1 MGISTNAN
9 LVQLQEF
16 QNEVVMLLNSSFN
29 LSATAS
35 YLVDDS
41 CQPICYQTSNIAPI
55 MHREYVENFYKVDP
69 LHPTNFQNKSD
80 RIVRMSDLIPQ
91 GRQATNAYY
100 SDFVTQWNMRDIV
113 ELFYYQDGNM
123 IGGSAL
129 FFNKASEGLDR
140 EGLKRLVGLHRY
152 IEFSLN
158 KQIQTNTKIS
168 YEEFCQ
174 QHSLTNKEKV
184 ILQLAIQGLANK
196 VIANNLSS
204 SLPTVK
210 THLQHLFSKLSV
222 NSKIEMVNKVYSANC
237 IL

>member
-1 MGISTNAN
+1 MGSSNAN

-16 QNEVVMLLNSSFN
+16 QSEVVMLLNSNFN
-29 LSATAS
+29 LSGTVS
-35 YLVDDS
+35 YLVDES
-41 CQPICYQTSNIAPI
+41 CQPLCYQTSNIDPI
-55 MHREYVENFYKVDP
+55 MHREYTENFYKIDP
-69 LHPTNFQNKSD
+69 LHPTNFQHKSD
-80 RIVRMSDLIPQ
+80 RIVRMSDVIPPT
-91 GRQATNAYY
+91 RQSTNIFYA
-100 SDFVTQWNMRDIV
+100 DFVTQWCIRDIV

-129 FFNKASEGLDR
+129 FFNSASAGLDNEGLI
-140 EGLKRLVGLHRY
+140 RLGGLHRY

-158 KQIQTNTKIS
+158 KQLQTNTKIS
-168 YEEFCQ
+168 YAEFCQ
-174 QHSLTNKEKV
+174 QYSLTNKEKV
-184 ILQLAIQGLANK
+184 ILQLAIQGQANK

-210 THLQHLFSKLSV
+210 THLQHLFFKLAV